1 MSHDSFHKAIAA
13 RVATQLS
20 APPETTACQKLM
32 IILAT
37 CTFIAL
43 AGLTAGL
50 PMNYPSNQGSMY
62 ASSVQ
67 PNTIVDGDIAWMI
80 VATILGFLLVPAF
93 AYLYSKWNHFV
104 ASFKL
109 IQ

>member
-1 MSHDSFHKAIAA
+1 MSQPAFQKAISA
-13 RVATQLS
+13 RVANQLNT
-20 APPETTACQKLM
+20 PPETTACQKLM

-50 PMNYPSNQGSMY
+50 PMNYPSNQDSMY

-67 PNTIVDGDIAWMI
+67 PNTIVNGDIAWMI
-80 VATILGFLLVPAF
+80 VATILGFLLIPAF
-93 AYLYSKWNHFV
+93 AYLYSKQMVNYF
-104 ASFKL
+104 L
-109 IQ
+109 